1 MRQSRSLLAVVAA
14 VVLSLA
20 LGIPVAADLYLVPG
34 DSAQVAYTNG
44 DGVNVRT
51 EPGYTGGIIST
62 LWDGVEVTITDG
74 PLTADDGS
82 SWYYISADTYDGLI
96 EGWVIADYV
105 SGDPNYDAASV
116 SSAQLAV
123 ASDAGG
129 TATVVNTD
137 GYGLRLR
144 DGTSLEA
151 GILTVMPEGAAVTVL
166 DRGFVGD
173 AGVEWAQIEY
183 DGTTG
188 YAAVDYLSIGGGGA
202 TTEAVPAT
210 EAAPADA
217 SSLTVGDHAAVVGTN
232 GGGLNVR
239 SEGYY
244 GAAVLTVVPESG
256 VVTIVDGPAWD
267 GEGNAWYQVDYSST
281 VGWVHG
287 GYLSWTDAAPT
298 STPALGSVQQPVE
311 EAPAEQAPPVETQTP
326 VEQAPAEEP
335 PATVEAPAAPEVPVA
350 PVTGVGD
357 SIVAEALN
365 YVGIPYVWGGTT
377 PSGFDCSGFTY
388 YVVNKVTGM
397 GLSRDMGVQVVTGT
411 YVSGDN
417 LAPGDLVFFQN
428 TYKWGLSHVGI
439 YIGGGQFVHAG
450 SERTGVT
457 ISGLSDSY
465 WGQRYYTARR
475 IV

>member
-1 MRQSRSLLAVVAA
+1 MLAVVAA
-14 VVLSLA
+14 AVLSLA

-44 DGVNVRT
+44 DGVNVRIA
-51 EPGYTGGIIST
+51 PDYTGGIVST

-74 PLTADDGS
+74 PVTADDGS
-82 SWYYISADTYDGLI
+82 SWYHISADTYDGLI
-96 EGWVIADYV
+96 DGWVIADYV
-105 SGDPNYDAASV
+105 SGDPNYEAASV
-116 SSAQLAV
+116 DSSELAV
-123 ASDAGG
+123 ASTSGG

-151 GILTVMPEGAAVTVL
+151 GILTVMPEGAAVTVI
-166 DRGFVGD
+166 DRGYVGD
-173 AGVEWAQIEY
+173 AGVEWAQIDY

-188 YAAVDYLSIGGGGA
+188 YAAVDYLSIGDG
-202 TTEAVPAT
+202 VAT
-210 EAAPADA
+210 ESAPAVEST
-217 SSLTVGDHAAVVGTN
+217 SSDSSGLTVGDHAAVVGTS

-244 GAAVLTVVPESG
+244 GASVLTVIPESE

-267 GEGNAWYQVDYSST
+267 GEGNAWYQVDYAST

-287 GYLSWTDAAPT
+287 GYLSWTDAAP
-298 STPALGSVQQPVE
+298 SATPALGAVQQPVE
-311 EAPAEQAPPVETQTP
+311 QAPVAEAPPAQTP
-326 VEQAPAEEP
+326 AEDAPADTPPAEDP
-335 PATVEAPAAPEVPVA
+335 PATVEEPAEPAEPVA

-411 YVSGDN
+411 YVSMDN

-475 IV
+475 VA